1 MSTRMDISLR
11 ARVEANFP
19 LYTTSG
25 KLTFS
30 GALIRYFGDDRYAD
44 GAVSKG
50 WSDETAREY
59 LIDYINTVLPAIRRV
74 GTEIAIESFT
84 NEIIE
89 RIHDEIKNIRPKAE
103 EQRLTHYYRL
113 VSKTYLAAVNGEG
126 FIQRAYPDDYEEGK
140 SKAVKKRGTR
150 LLLKKSFGMEE
161 EIKLIK
167 WIKKLDMEKAKGEDI
182 GLMLMF
188 LFGLRNGEACGLTFG
203 DIQDLPNGMKAFYIK
218 QTTAAGSKTVRI
230 GGKTKNAFRVIP
242 IYPFAFEILQKRKSY
257 MSSIL
262 PSDDS
267 AEKNFMKVEKL
278 FIANG
283 HNITDNLSAS
293 DLSAAGKKLFN
304 IILGYDSESDKR
316 IMALS
321 EDFSSKLRDAGI
333 DEKDPTTYLFRRNFA
348 THLGN
353 LGMES
358 RQIQYLI
365 GHDIEE
371 EGYQRSY
378 FSSGDELENICSIM
392 AKHPFQFI
400 YDNIHF
406 EDGKSH
412 HHLENT
418 YSFKHPGETVFIQII
433 ANETYDNVRIK
444 SSFNGLKGAVF
455 SIPHMVDIRKT
466 VNINEA
472 VYGVYADALARENR
486 KEKTALAYGK
496 ETNG

>member
-1 MSTRMDISLR
+1 MSTRMDIGLR
-11 ARVEANFP
+11 AKIEANFP

-30 GALIRYFGDDRYAD
+30 GALIRYFGDDRYAE

-59 LIDYINTVLPAIRRV
+59 LIDYINTVLPAIKRV

-103 EQRLTHYYRL
+103 EQRLAHYYRL
-113 VSKTYLAAVNGEG
+113 VSRTYISAVNGEG

-150 LLLKKSFGMEE
+150 LLLKKSFGIEE
-161 EIKLIK
+161 EIKLVR

-182 GLMLMF
+182 GLMIMF
-188 LFGLRNGEACGLTFG
+188 LFGIRNGEACGLTFG
-203 DIQDLPNGMKAFYIK
+203 DIKDLPNGMKAFYIK
-218 QTTAAGSKTVRI
+218 QTTVAGSKTVRI

-242 IYPFAFEILQKRKSY
+242 IYPFASEILENRKTY
-257 MSSIL
+257 MSSIIS
-262 PSDDS
+262 SDNS
-267 AEKNFMKVEKL
+267 AEDKSKNVEKL

-283 HNITDNLSAS
+283 NNITDNLSAS

-304 IILGYDSESDKR
+304 KILGYDSESDKR
-316 IMALS
+316 IIALT

-378 FSSGDELENICSIM
+378 FSSGDELESICSKM
-392 AKHPFQFI
+392 KKHPFQFI
-400 YDNIHF
+400 YDHIYF
-406 EDGKSH
+406 EDGKNH
-412 HHLENT
+412 HHIENM
-418 YSFKHPGETVFIQII
+418 YSFKHPGETVFIQVI
-433 ANETYDNVRIK
+433 ANETYDNVRVK
-444 SSFNGLKGAVF
+444 SSCDGLKGAAF
-455 SIPHMVDIRKT
+455 SIPQMGDTRKT

-472 VYGVYADALARENR
+472 VYAVYADALAKENR
-486 KEKTALAYGK
+486 KEKTALTHGK

>member
-1 MSTRMDISLR
+1 MSMRMDIGLR
-11 ARVEANFP
+11 AKIEANFP

-30 GALIRYFGDDRYAD
+30 GALIRYFGDDRHAE

-59 LIDYINTVLPAIRRV
+59 LIDYINTVLPAIKRV

-103 EQRLTHYYRL
+103 EQRLAHYYRL
-113 VSKTYLAAVNGEG
+113 VSRTYLSAVNGEG

-150 LLLKKSFGMEE
+150 LLLKKSFGIEE
-161 EIKLIK
+161 EIKLVR

-188 LFGLRNGEACGLTFG
+188 LFGIRNGEACGLTFG
-203 DIQDLPNGMKAFYIK
+203 DIKDLPNGMKAFYIK
-218 QTTAAGSKTVRI
+218 QTTVAGSKTVRI

-242 IYPFAFEILQKRKSY
+242 IYPFASEILENRKTY
-257 MSSIL
+257 MSSIIS
-262 PSDDS
+262 SDNS
-267 AEKNFMKVEKL
+267 AEDKSKNVEKL

-283 HNITDNLSAS
+283 NDITDNLSAS

-304 IILGYDSESDKR
+304 KILGYDSESDKR
-316 IMALS
+316 IIALT

-378 FSSGDELENICSIM
+378 FSSGDELESICSKM
-392 AKHPFQFI
+392 KKHPFQFI
-400 YDNIHF
+400 YDHIYF
-406 EDGKSH
+406 EDGKNH
-412 HHLENT
+412 HHIENM
-418 YSFKHPGETVFIQII
+418 YSFKHPGETVFIQVI
-433 ANETYDNVRIK
+433 ANETYDNVRVK
-444 SSFNGLKGAVF
+444 SSCDGLKGAAF
-455 SIPHMVDIRKT
+455 SIPQMGDTRKT

-472 VYGVYADALARENR
+472 VYAVYADVLAKENR
-486 KEKTALAYGK
+486 KEKTALTHGK